1 MATPKANSNASEE
14 KARLS
19 LQRRQAAGIAI
30 LIVAIVILSIWRAGL
45 ASVFP
50 VGWWHFW

>member
-1 MATPKANSNASEE
+1 MATQDANSNAPE
-14 KARLS
+14 KNARLS

-30 LIVAIVILSIWRAGL
+30 LIVVIAILSIWRAGL

-50 VGWWHFW
+50 AGWWRFW